1 MRVVIHPGFHK
12 TGTKSVQHL
21 LKSNRGRLRPY
32 LRPVL
37 RAQMRT
43 VVQAARGYS
52 TWRDP
57 FTLDKFSK
65 RFQAVLEHATPEPGQ
80 TLCLSAE
87 ELSGH
92 LPGRDGIDTYDAAP
106 VLARDMITAC
116 QHVFPEAEIALS
128 LSTRENGWLLSA
140 YWEHVK
146 SSSMTMGWEEFAA
159 TYDKA
164 DDLARVAA
172 HMQDTL
178 PCPVHVTTLET
189 SATMPAGPATPLLRL
204 CGVPE
209 DRIASLKLSAP
220 RNQTPKKAV
229 LLALLAAN
237 RDYPDPNERQAAKQA
252 ILAAA
257 GDG

>member
-37 RAQMRT
+37 RAQMRD
-43 VVQAARGYS
+43 VVQAARAYA

-57 FTLDKFSK
+57 FSLDKFAQ
-65 RFQAVLEHATPEPGQ
+65 RFQAMLKRSTLEPGQ

-106 VLARDMITAC
+106 VLAKDMIAAC
-116 QHVFPEAEIALS
+116 QHVFPDAEIAVF

-146 SSSMTMGWEEFAA
+146 SSSMTMGWDEFAA

-164 DDLARVAA
+164 DDLARVITNIR
-172 HMQDTL
+172 DVL
-178 PCPVHVTTLET
+178 PCPVHVSTLED
-189 SATMPAGPATPLLRL
+189 SITMPAGPATPLLRL

-220 RNQTPKKAV
+220 HNQTPKKAV

-237 RDYPDPNERQAAKQA
+237 RDYPDPDERHAAKQA